1 MTETIRADDPSDRSL
16 LRRVK
21 SGEEDAATRLYLRYA
36 GHLRALATAQS
47 SRSLAARMDPDDIVQ
62 SVFRTFF
69 RRAARDGYDV
79 PEGEDLWRLFLVI
92 ALRKIRNAAAYHRA
106 ARRDVRRTIPLGNG
120 AGGPTGTQDDD
131 GNLDIA
137 VLRMVIDDALARL
150 PEAARKIVEL
160 RVEGHEVAEIAGRT
174 VRSKRSVERLLQRF
188 RDELRGLL
196 DDEDR

>member
-1 MTETIRADDPSDRSL
+1 MAETIRADEPSDRSL

-21 SGEEDAATRLYLRYA
+21 AGEEDAATRLYLRYA
-36 GHLRALATAQS
+36 GHLRSLASAQS
-47 SRSLAARMDPDDIVQ
+47 SPALAARMDPEDIVQ

-92 ALRKIRNAAAYHRA
+92 ALRKIRNAAAHHRA
-106 ARRDVRRTIPLGNG
+106 ARRDVRRTTSLGEVS
-120 AGGPTGTQDDD
+120 GGPTGPRGDA
-131 GNLDIA
+131 GGLDLA
-137 VLRMVIDDALARL
+137 VLRMVIDDTLARL
-150 PEAARKIVEL
+150 PEAAREIVQL
-160 RVEGHEVAEIAGRT
+160 RVEGHEVAEIASRT
-174 VRSKRSVERLLQRF
+174 GRSKRSVERLLQRF